1 MPAPI
6 TGQVNLSASA
16 QPLSATPIESS
27 AYSIKASAYNGGP
40 AYIGNAGVTAS
51 TGHELAPGETQDYER
66 NNQSGQPRFQINI
79 ADWYAVGTSGDKITW
94 VLSP

>member
-27 AYSIKASAYNGGP
+27 AYSIKASAENGQA
-40 AYIGNAGVTAS
+40 AYVGSASVT
-51 TGHELAPGETQDYER
+51 TGIGHELAPGESLDYER